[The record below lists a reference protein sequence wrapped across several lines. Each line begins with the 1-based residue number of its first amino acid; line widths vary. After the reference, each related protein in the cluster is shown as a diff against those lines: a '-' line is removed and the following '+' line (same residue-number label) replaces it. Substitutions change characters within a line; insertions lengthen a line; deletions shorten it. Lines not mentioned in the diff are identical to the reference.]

1 MRVSQW
7 HCAERRFA
15 GRLRFGP
22 RWPWPTRPCPTS
34 KCPVVRAALTSSGD
48 FAPARLKIGAYAL
61 ESIRRITVMQPQRSG
76 GNRRWA
82 RTTSRFFAMLRLQQD
97 CASRRGFGG
106 VGRFGCGGTRQALPD
121 ADVGRCFQRAAA
133 LHETGGRRSGRPCC
147 EDDSPVH
154 FRISHGLSQHSGGL

>member
-1 MRVSQW
+1 MRASQW
-7 HCAERRFA
+7 HCAERGFA

-22 RWPWPTRPCPTS
+22 RWAWPTRPCPSST
-34 KCPVVRAALTSSGD
+34 CPVVRPALTSSGF

-61 ESIRRITVMQPQRSG
+61 ESIRCITVMQPHRSV
-76 GNRRWA
+76 GNRRRA

-106 VGRFGCGGTRQALPD
+106 VGQFGCGGTRQAPPD

-133 LHETGGRRSGRPCC
+133 LHETGRRRSDGPCRAA
-147 EDDSPVH
+147 DAPVH
-154 FRISHGLSQHSGGL
+154 FRISHGLSQRFGGL